1 MDEKR
6 ATQGGTGGATNTMGA
21 EGSSSMKISAHIN
34 TASGSPFR
42 FYKCE
47 KQSLRIRAPAATTT
61 SKQSKVTRGGSTHV
75 VQGREVAEHF
85 AGGGAEPQGVRQL
98 HHRLIVLTLDG
109 ENGAQVRQGPS
120 VFRLP
125 VQGLSVQR
133 LCLAQDTKKPGQ

>member
-1 MDEKR
+1 M
-6 ATQGGTGGATNTMGA
+6 
-21 EGSSSMKISAHIN
+21 
-34 TASGSPFR
+34 
-42 FYKCE
+42 
-47 KQSLRIRAPAATTT
+47 
-61 SKQSKVTRGGSTHV
+61 